1 MVQYKYTNTKANE
14 VNIMELNIVKII
26 KKIDK
31 LRKKLN
37 NLVDSDRQL
46 TDKKVVD
53 CSQKLD
59 KLLTE
64 YEKIKKELESKDAA

>member
-64 YEKIKKELESKDAA
+64 YEKIKKRT

>member
-64 YEKIKKELESKDAA
+64 YEKIKKELKSKDAA

>member
-14 VNIMELNIVKII
+14 VSIMELNIVLII

-64 YEKIKKELESKDAA
+64 YEKIKKELKAKDAA

>member
-1 MVQYKYTNTKANE
+1 
-14 VNIMELNIVKII
+14 MELNIVKII

>member
-1 MVQYKYTNTKANE
+1 
-14 VNIMELNIVKII
+14 MELNIVKII

-64 YEKIKKELESKDAA
+64 YEKIKKELKSKDAA

>member
-1 MVQYKYTNTKANE
+1 
-14 VNIMELNIVKII
+14 MELNIVLII

-64 YEKIKKELESKDAA
+64 YEKIKKELKAKDAA